1 VTVEAARSV
10 AWHALEHAV
19 ASAVPTPRRLAV
31 LGEFMAMGRYW
42 SPPDDR
48 PLWAYKHVDTRRYVF
63 LDDAGSGYVYDAVYD
78 AATTSCAGRMAASPA
93 ARGAV

>member
-1 VTVEAARSV
+1 MTVEAARSV

-63 LDDAGSGYVYDAVYD
+63 LDDAGSGYVYDAMSRRYAPVPV
-78 AATTSCAGRMAASPA
+78 ACGIAW